1 MCSDWRSLIFTTRLQ
16 ERRNLLPRWRT
27 VVRLRQS
34 LRLLVPVP
42 VEPRGSLRVA
52 LSNSKKALIVR
63 DELYIYI
70 YNSLYRKI
78 KIVQRQA
85 YSTTSYR
92 YSLQCQC
99 TDAWYQSL
107 QTASLFASFFSFC
120 LISHDLYERVTVC
133 LRHVENTCTYVIN

>member
-1 MCSDWRSLIFTTRLQ
+1 MG
-16 ERRNLLPRWRT
+16 
-27 VVRLRQS
+27 VRLRQS

-42 VEPRGSLRVA
+42 VEPRRCLRVA
-52 LSNSKKALIVR
+52 LSNSKKTLIVR

-92 YSLQCQC
+92 YSLYSVSVQTRDTKVFKPLLC
-99 TDAWYQSL
+99 SL
-107 QTASLFASFFSFC
+107 LSFPSVSLATICMSASPC
-120 LISHDLYERVTVC
+120 VC
-133 LRHVENTCTYVIN
+133 DT